1 MDHPRSGGLGVK
13 LLAIE
18 TSTPGSSVAVIE
30 DRRTLAAASRIDR
43 LGHAGFLVP
52 AIDFCFDQVGW
63 SPVDLDAV
71 VVDIGPGLYT
81 GIRVGV
87 ATAQGLAAAF
97 GIPIIPAVSVDAIA
111 LEAKTGHRMIWAVV
125 DARRGE
131 MAVARYR
138 PVPGGV
144 VRESPTELMEH
155 EELKAAL
162 ESTRE
167 DNLVVGDVAELPDGF
182 FLGMHHV
189 KTGRPRYPYAV
200 ALAEI
205 GAGKYERDEYP
216 PPDDIRPLYMRE
228 PDVTINWEK
237 LRQEGPWRAQ

>member
-1 MDHPRSGGLGVK
+1 MR

-18 TSTPGSSVAVIE
+18 TATPGSSVAVVE

-43 LGHAGFLVP
+43 MGHAGFLVP

-81 GIRVGV
+81 GIRVGL

-97 GIPIIPAVSVDAIA
+97 GIPVIPAVSVDALA
-111 LEAKTGHRMIWAVV
+111 LEAKTGHRTIWAVI

-131 MAVARYR
+131 FAVARYH

-144 VRESPTELMEH
+144 VRDSPTELMDPDR
-155 EELKAAL
+155 LRAAL
-162 ESTRE
+162 ESTAE
-167 DNLVVGDVAELPDGF
+167 DSLVVGDAAELGEAF
-182 FLGMHHV
+182 FRGMHHV

-200 ALAEI
+200 ALADI
-205 GAGKYERDEYP
+205 GAGKYERDEFP
-216 PPDDIRPLYMRE
+216 SPDDLRPIYMRE

-237 LRQEGPWRAQ
+237 LRPEGPWASQ

>member
-1 MDHPRSGGLGVK
+1 MK
-13 LLAIE
+13 ILAIE
-18 TSTPGSSVAVIE
+18 TTTPGSSVAVVE

-43 LGHAGFLVP
+43 VGHAGFLVP

-71 VVDIGPGLYT
+71 VVDVGPGLYT
-81 GIRVGV
+81 GIRVGL

-97 GIPIIPAVSVDAIA
+97 GIPIIPVVSVDALA
-111 LEAKTGHRMIWAVV
+111 LEAKTGHRMIWAIV

-131 MAVARYR
+131 FAVARYR

-144 VRESPTELMEH
+144 VRDSVTELMEPD
-155 EELKAAL
+155 ELRAAL
-162 ESTRE
+162 ESTG
-167 DNLVVGDVAELPDGF
+167 DGNLVVGDLAELPDGF

-189 KTGRPRYPYAV
+189 KTGKPRYPYAV

-205 GAGKYERDEYP
+205 GAGKFERGDYPTPDEV
-216 PPDDIRPLYMRE
+216 RPVYMRE

-237 LRQEGPWRAQ
+237 LRQEGPWGSP

>member
-1 MDHPRSGGLGVK
+1 MK

-18 TSTPGSSVAVIE
+18 TATPGSSVAVVE

-43 LGHAGFLVP
+43 MGHATFLVP

-63 SPVDLDAV
+63 SPDDLDAV
-71 VVDIGPGLYT
+71 AVDVGPGLYT
-81 GIRVGV
+81 GIRVGL

-97 GIPIIPAVSVDAIA
+97 GIPIIPVASVDALA

-131 MAVARYR
+131 FAVARYR

-144 VRESPTELMEH
+144 VREFSTELMSPEQ
-155 EELKAAL
+155 LKASL
-162 ESTRE
+162 ESTG
-167 DNLVVGDVAELPDGF
+167 DDCLMVGEVDALPDGF

-189 KTGRPRYPYAV
+189 KTGRPRFPYAV

-205 GAGKYERDEYP
+205 GAGKYDRDDYP
-216 PPDDIRPLYMRE
+216 PADDVRPNYMRD

-237 LRQEGPWRAQ
+237 MRQVGPWG

>member
-1 MDHPRSGGLGVK
+1 MK

-18 TSTPGSSVAVIE
+18 TSTPGSSVAVVE

-43 LGHAGFLVP
+43 VGHAGFLVP

-63 SPVDLDAV
+63 SPNDLDAV
-71 VVDIGPGLYT
+71 VVDVGPGLYT
-81 GIRVGV
+81 GIRVGL

-97 GIPIIPAVSVDAIA
+97 GIPIIPALSVDALA

-131 MAVARYR
+131 FAVARYR

-144 VRESPTELMEH
+144 VRESLTELMTPD
-155 EELKAAL
+155 ELRATM
-162 ESTRE
+162 ESTA
-167 DNLVVGDVAELPDGF
+167 DDSLVVGDVSELPDGF
-182 FLGMHHV
+182 LTGLHHV
-189 KTGRPRYPYAV
+189 KTGKPRYPYAV

-205 GAGKYERDEYP
+205 GAGKYEREEYP
-216 PPDDIRPLYMRE
+216 PPEDIRPVYMRE

-237 LRQEGPWRAQ
+237 IRQEGPWAS

>member
-1 MDHPRSGGLGVK
+1 MR

-18 TSTPGSSVAVIE
+18 TSTPGSSVAVVE

-43 LGHAGFLVP
+43 MGHAGFVVP
-52 AIDFCFDQVGW
+52 AIDFCFHQVGW

-81 GIRVGV
+81 GIRVGL

-97 GIPIIPAVSVDAIA
+97 GIPLIPATAVDALA
-111 LEAKTGHRMIWAVV
+111 LEARTGHRMIWTVV

-131 MAVARYR
+131 FAIARYR

-144 VRESPTELMEH
+144 VKESPVELMSPD
-155 EELKAAL
+155 ELKAAL
-162 ESTRE
+162 QSTG
-167 DNLVVGDVAELPDGF
+167 DDGLVVGDVGELPDGF
-182 FLGMHHV
+182 FRGMHHV
-189 KTGRPRYPYAV
+189 KTGKPRYPYAV

-205 GAGKYERDEYP
+205 AAGKYERDDYP
-216 PPDDIRPLYMRE
+216 SPEDVRPMYMRD

-237 LRQEGPWRAQ
+237 LRKEGPWAVR

>member
-1 MDHPRSGGLGVK
+1 MR

-18 TSTPGSSVAVIE
+18 TATPGSSVAVVE

-43 LGHAGFLVP
+43 MGHATFLVP

-63 SPVDLDAV
+63 SPDDLDAV

-97 GIPIIPAVSVDAIA
+97 GIPVIPAISVDTLA
-111 LEAKTGHRMIWAVV
+111 LEAKTGHRTIWAVI

-131 MAVARYR
+131 FAVARYR

-144 VRESPTELMEH
+144 VRDSATRLMAPDR
-155 EELKAAL
+155 LRAAL
-162 ESTRE
+162 ESTV
-167 DNLVVGDVAELPDGF
+167 DDSLVVGDAPELGDGF
-182 FLGMHHV
+182 FRGMHHV
-189 KTGRPRYPYAV
+189 KIGRPRYPYAV
-200 ALAEI
+200 ALADI
-205 GAGKYERDEYP
+205 GAGKYERDDYP
-216 PPDDIRPLYMRE
+216 SPDEIQPMYMRE
-228 PDVTINWEK
+228 PDVTINWDK
-237 LRQEGPWRAQ
+237 LRREGPWASP

>member
-1 MDHPRSGGLGVK
+1 MK

-18 TSTPGSSVAVIE
+18 TATPGSSVAVVE

-43 LGHAGFLVP
+43 MGHASFLVP

-63 SPVDLDAV
+63 SPIDLDAV
-71 VVDIGPGLYT
+71 VVDVGPGLYT
-81 GIRVGV
+81 GIRVGL

-97 GIPIIPAVSVDAIA
+97 GIPIIPVVSVDALA
-111 LEAKTGHRMIWAVV
+111 LEAKTGHRVIWAIV

-131 MAVARYR
+131 FAVARYR

-144 VRESPTELMEH
+144 VRDSATELMTPDV
-155 EELKAAL
+155 LKASL
-162 ESTRE
+162 QSTA
-167 DNLVVGDVAELPDGF
+167 DVSLLVGDAAELPEGF
-182 FLGMHHV
+182 FRGMHHV
-189 KTGRPRYPYAV
+189 KTARPRYPYAV

-205 GAGKYERDEYP
+205 GAGRYERGEYP
-216 PPDDIRPLYMRE
+216 SSEDVRPLYMRE

-237 LRQEGPWRAQ
+237 IRQEGPWGSR

>member
-1 MDHPRSGGLGVK
+1 MK

-18 TSTPGSSVAVIE
+18 TSTPGSSVAVVE

-43 LGHAGFLVP
+43 MGHAGFLVP

-63 SPVDLDAV
+63 SPNDLEAV

-81 GIRVGV
+81 GIRVGL

-97 GIPIIPAVSVDAIA
+97 GIPIVPAVSVDALA

-131 MAVARYR
+131 LAVARYR

-144 VRESPTELMEH
+144 VRESLTELMSPD
-155 EELKAAL
+155 ELRATM
-162 ESTRE
+162 ESTAE
-167 DNLVVGDVAELPDGF
+167 DSLVVGDLSELSDGF
-182 FLGMHHV
+182 FRGLHHV
-189 KTGRPRYPYAV
+189 KTAKPRFPYAV

-205 GAGKYERDEYP
+205 GAGKYERDDYP
-216 PPDDIRPLYMRE
+216 APEDIRPLYLRE
-228 PDVTINWEK
+228 PNVTINWEK
-237 LRQEGPWRAQ
+237 MRQEGPWAS

>member
-1 MDHPRSGGLGVK
+1 MK

-18 TSTPGSSVAVIE
+18 TATPGSSVAVVE

-43 LGHAGFLVP
+43 MGHATFLVP

-63 SPVDLDAV
+63 SPDDLDAV
-71 VVDIGPGLYT
+71 AVDVGPGLYT
-81 GIRVGV
+81 GIRVGL

-97 GIPIIPAVSVDAIA
+97 GIPIIPVASVDALA

-131 MAVARYR
+131 FAVARYR

-144 VRESPTELMEH
+144 VREFSTELMSPEQ
-155 EELKAAL
+155 LKASL
-162 ESTRE
+162 ESTGE
-167 DNLVVGDVAELPDGF
+167 DCLMVGEVDALPDGF

-189 KTGRPRYPYAV
+189 KTGRPRFPYAV

-205 GAGKYERDEYP
+205 GAGKYDRDDYP
-216 PPDDIRPLYMRE
+216 PADDVRPNYMRD

-237 LRQEGPWRAQ
+237 MRQVGPWG

>member
-1 MDHPRSGGLGVK
+1 MK

-18 TSTPGSSVAVIE
+18 TSTPGSSVAVVE
-30 DRRTLAAASRIDR
+30 DRSTLAAASRIDR
-43 LGHAGFLVP
+43 MGHAGFLVP

-63 SPVDLDAV
+63 SPQDLDAV
-71 VVDIGPGLYT
+71 VVDVGPGLYT
-81 GIRVGV
+81 GIRVGL

-111 LEAKTGHRMIWAVV
+111 LEAKTGHRTVWTVV

-131 MAVARYR
+131 FAVARYR

-144 VRESPTELMEH
+144 VKESHTELMVPDQ
-155 EELKAAL
+155 LKGNL
-162 ESTRE
+162 ESTAE
-167 DNLVVGDVAELPDGF
+167 DSLVVGDVSELPDGF
-182 FLGMHHV
+182 FRGMHHV
-189 KTGRPRYPYAV
+189 KTGKPRYPYAV

-205 GAGKYERDEYP
+205 GAGKYERNDYP
-216 PPDDIRPLYMRE
+216 APEDIRPMYMRE

-237 LRQEGPWRAQ
+237 LRQEGPWGSP

>member
-1 MDHPRSGGLGVK
+1 MK

-18 TSTPGSSVAVIE
+18 TSTPGSSVAVVE

-43 LGHAGFLVP
+43 VGHAGFLVP

-63 SPVDLDAV
+63 SPNDLDAV
-71 VVDIGPGLYT
+71 VVDVGPGLYT
-81 GIRVGV
+81 GIRVGL

-97 GIPIIPAVSVDAIA
+97 GIPIIPALSVDALG

-131 MAVARYR
+131 FAVARYR

-144 VRESPTELMEH
+144 VRESLTELMTPD
-155 EELKAAL
+155 ELRATM
-162 ESTRE
+162 ESTA
-167 DNLVVGDVAELPDGF
+167 DDSLVVGDVSELPDGF
-182 FLGMHHV
+182 LTGLHHV
-189 KTGRPRYPYAV
+189 KTGKPRYPYAV

-205 GAGKYERDEYP
+205 GAGKYEREEYP
-216 PPDDIRPLYMRE
+216 PPEDIRPVYMRE

-237 LRQEGPWRAQ
+237 IRQEGPWAS

>member
-1 MDHPRSGGLGVK
+1 MK

-18 TSTPGSSVAVIE
+18 TSTPGSSVAVVE
-30 DRRTLAAASRIDR
+30 DRRTLAAASRVDR
-43 LGHAGFLVP
+43 MGHAGFLVP

-63 SPVDLDAV
+63 SPIDLDAV
-71 VVDIGPGLYT
+71 VVDVGPGLYT
-81 GIRVGV
+81 GIRVGL

-97 GIPIIPAVSVDAIA
+97 GIPIIPAISVDAIA
-111 LEAKTGHRMIWAVV
+111 LEAKTGHRTVWALV

-131 MAVARYR
+131 FAVARYR

-144 VRESPTELMEH
+144 VKESPAELMAPDQ
-155 EELKAAL
+155 LKATL
-162 ESTRE
+162 ESSTE
-167 DNLVVGDVAELPDGF
+167 DSLVVGDVGELPEGF
-182 FLGMHHV
+182 FRGMSHV

-205 GAGKYERDEYP
+205 GAGKYERDDYP
-216 PPDDIRPLYMRE
+216 APEDIRPLYMRE

-237 LRQEGPWRAQ
+237 LRQEGPWGSQ

>member
-1 MDHPRSGGLGVK
+1 MK

-18 TSTPGSSVAVIE
+18 TSTPGASVAVVE

-43 LGHAGFLVP
+43 TGHATFLVP
-52 AIDFCFDQVGW
+52 AIDFCFFQVGW
-63 SPVDLDAV
+63 SPKDLDGV
-71 VVDIGPGLYT
+71 VIDVGPGLYT
-81 GIRVGV
+81 GIRVGL

-97 GIPIIPAVSVDAIA
+97 GIPLIPVSSVDALA
-111 LEAKTGHRMIWAVV
+111 LEARTGHRQIWAVV
-125 DARRGE
+125 DVRRGE
-131 MAVARYR
+131 LAVARYR

-144 VRESPTELMEH
+144 VRDAQTELLEP

-162 ESTRE
+162 QSTTDES
-167 DNLVVGDVAELPDGF
+167 LVVGDLEPLGDGF
-182 FLGMHHV
+182 LRGMHHT
-189 KTGRPRYPYAV
+189 KAAKPRFPYAV

-216 PPDDIRPLYMRE
+216 APDDVRPLYLRE

-237 LRQEGPWRAQ
+237 IRREGPWGSG

>member
-1 MDHPRSGGLGVK
+1 MR

-18 TSTPGSSVAVIE
+18 TATPGSSVAVVE

-43 LGHAGFLVP
+43 MGHAGFLVP

-81 GIRVGV
+81 GIRVGL

-97 GIPIIPAVSVDAIA
+97 GIPVIPALSVDALA
-111 LEAKTGHRMIWAVV
+111 LEAKTGHRMIWAVI

-131 MAVARYR
+131 FAVARYH

-144 VRESPTELMEH
+144 VRDSPIELMDPDR
-155 EELKAAL
+155 LRAAL
-162 ESTRE
+162 ESTAE
-167 DNLVVGDVAELPDGF
+167 DSLLVGDAAELGEAF
-182 FLGMHHV
+182 FRGMHHV

-205 GAGKYERDEYP
+205 GAGKYERDEFP
-216 PPDDIRPLYMRE
+216 PPDDIRPMYLRE

-237 LRQEGPWRAQ
+237 LRPEGPWASQ